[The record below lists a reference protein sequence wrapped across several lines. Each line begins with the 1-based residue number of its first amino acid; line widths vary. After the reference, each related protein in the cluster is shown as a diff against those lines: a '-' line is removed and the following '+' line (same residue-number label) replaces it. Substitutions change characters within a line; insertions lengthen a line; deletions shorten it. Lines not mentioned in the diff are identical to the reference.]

1 MEALHGIVNSLNTVL
16 WSYVLIVLLIGIGV
30 WFTLR
35 TTFVQVRMLPEMLRL
50 LTEGVG
56 TKTEGKQIS
65 TFQAFCVSTASRV
78 GVGNIAGVAI
88 AIVTGGPGAVFWMWL
103 IAFIGCAT
111 GFVESTLA

>member
-65 TFQAFCVSTASRV
+65 TFQAFCVSTASHV